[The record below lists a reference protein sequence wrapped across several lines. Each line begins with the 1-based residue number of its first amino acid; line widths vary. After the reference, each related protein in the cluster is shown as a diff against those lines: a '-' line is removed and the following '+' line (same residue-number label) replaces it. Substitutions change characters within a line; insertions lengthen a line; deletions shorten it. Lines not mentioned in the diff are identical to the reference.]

1 MIILLKK
8 ANLEDLSQR
17 HADKCN
23 KSSCKNDFG
32 PNDNPPTGN

>member
-23 KSSCKNDFG
+23 LAIPCKKDNS
-32 PNDNPPTGN
+32 NPPMGG